1 MRARLLGA
9 LGASLVGLF
18 ACNSVVATGR
28 LATAFNNGVLDST
41 PDPAYD
47 RGKRATDTVMWRMRD
62 ELGTAYFS
70 QGDKDSRSVKW
81 LGALEKHAAA
91 FVRDAVQTSQ
101 EEVAPVDESCADDTG
116 APQKQVSASQRKVQR
131 FLEREVP
138 EVAPPDTL
146 LCSDADPST
155 PNVDAIEQL
164 EDYVR
169 FSVAL
174 SQAGKAAADL
184 VTERFAALDDATAG
198 ATAAFDH
205 SAKYLTDRN
214 WKRRWDQ
221 HVTGLVV
228 KGGAATGIFSAGVVW
243 VALNVVRECTRA
255 KLCDPSTTGFSMAS
269 GTSTGATIVAASDIF
284 DTALRNGDDA
294 AREKAIR
301 DYLHWYSC
309 SSMNDL
315 YCVRNQ
321 PAFNLVRGAGG
332 RADEVQDSML
342 DFDGLAGKI
351 EDNYHCSE
359 MSNGMELILNT
370 VDFRTGRLY
379 SLSDQDP
386 QTLLA
391 PWDVAKAV
399 VSSAALPFIVR
410 PTYHLPVDPLNG
422 AGNFA
427 YLDGGIRSELPLL
440 ALVRRGVER
449 LLVVSSG
456 SSVTDDEGPIP
467 NALGMATRYIDIS
480 TGGVTEAEIDH
491 AKSRATASRLAE
503 YELCT
508 SLLRHDRTCKVG
520 TKARPL
526 CTGHCDYEALCAG
539 DFAHACQ
546 RDTKRK
552 TMRDNEWVV
561 DQTFH
566 MTSVW
571 RNEDR
576 VAGLHGY
583 SFKPT
588 EQRRL
593 ILAGAEAARSQCTQ
607 IAAALG
613 VEVGTGPRQVP
624 LDTLYSWC
632 TPHLPSAE
640 EQCTKD
646 ELAHLD
652 KPAPDCPD
660 DKGPQPRASTKS
672 EIQCSRRAR

>member
-1 MRARLLGA
+1 MT
-9 LGASLVGLF
+9 
-18 ACNSVVATGR
+18 ACNSVVATSR
-28 LATAFNNGVLDST
+28 LANAFNEGVLDST
-41 PDPAYD
+41 ADPAYD

-62 ELGTAYFS
+62 ELGSGYFG
-70 QGDKDSRSVKW
+70 QGAKDAQVVKW
-81 LGALEKHAAA
+81 LAALDKHAAA
-91 FVRDAVQTSQ
+91 FIRDAVATS
-101 EEVAPVDESCADDTG
+101 VADVTPTDDSCADDSGT
-116 APQKQVSASQRKVQR
+116 PQKQVSASQQKIQR

-138 EVAPPDTL
+138 DVAPPTAALCTL
-146 LCSDADPST
+146 GDPSQ
-155 PNVDAIEQL
+155 PNVAAIEQL
-164 EDYVR
+164 SDYVR

-174 SQAGKAAADL
+174 SQAGGDAAAL
-184 VTERFAALDDATAG
+184 VDEGFAPIDEATAG
-198 ATAAFDH
+198 ASAAFEHTAD
-205 SAKYLTDRN
+205 YLVNRN
-214 WKRRWDQ
+214 WRRQWDH
-221 HVTGLVV
+221 HVAGLVV
-228 KGGAATGIFSAGVVW
+228 KGGAATGMFSAGVVW
-243 VALNVVRECTRA
+243 VALNILRECTRA
-255 KLCDPSTTGFSMAS
+255 HLCDPATTGFSMAS

-284 DTALRNGDDA
+284 DTALRAGDDT
-294 AREKAIR
+294 AREKAIS

-315 YCVRNQ
+315 YCVRNH
-321 PAFNLVRGAGG
+321 PAFNLARGAGG
-332 RADEVQDSML
+332 KPDEVQDSML
-342 DFDGLAGKI
+342 DFDGLASKI

-359 MSNGMELILNT
+359 MGNGMELILNT

-386 QTLLA
+386 ATLLA

-410 PTYHLPVDPLNG
+410 PTYHLPVDPMKG

-456 SSVTDDEGPIP
+456 ASVTGDEGAIP

-480 TGGVTEAEIDH
+480 TGGVTESEIDH
-491 AKSRATASRLAE
+491 AKSRAVASRLAE

-508 SLLRHDRTCKVG
+508 AMLRHDRSCKNGSTAPRLCVG
-520 TKARPL
+520 K
-526 CTGHCDYEALCAG
+526 CDPEALCAG
-539 DFAHACQ
+539 DFAHACD

-552 TMRDNEWVV
+552 TMRDDEWVV
-561 DQTFH
+561 DQTFR

-576 VAGLHGY
+576 VAGLPGY

-593 ILAGAEAARSQCTQ
+593 ILAGAEAARSQCAH
-607 IAAALG
+607 IASTLG
-613 VEVGTGPRQVP
+613 IDVGTGPKQVP
-624 LDTLYSWC
+624 LDTLYAWC
-632 TPHLPSAE
+632 TPNLPSVND
-640 EQCTKD
+640 QCTPE

-652 KPAPDCPD
+652 KPASDCSND
-660 DKGPQPRASTKS
+660 DGPQPRASTHS
-672 EIQCSRRAR
+672 EVQCARRSR